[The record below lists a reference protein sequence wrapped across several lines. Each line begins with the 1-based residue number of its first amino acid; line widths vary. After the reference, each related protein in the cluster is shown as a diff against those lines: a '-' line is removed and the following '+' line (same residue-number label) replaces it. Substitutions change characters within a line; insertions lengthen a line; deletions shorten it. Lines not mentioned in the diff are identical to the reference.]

1 MTELDINHSRGRHG
15 SRPVLRFRTLAR
27 RFLKDTSGSTMIE
40 YGLIMAL
47 VFLAIVGALR
57 VFADRTNGMY
67 NYISTAFNRTS

>member
-57 VFADRTNGMY
+57 IFADRTNGMY